1 MPALRS
7 PRLSP
12 TSTSGRIAFGAVVI
26 AVLVTVAPTVVRAAA
41 KPAPVIAGASAP
53 SPAADPAAGSG
64 TADPADTGPAAGSGA
79 GAVQPQKG
87 AYVGEPSATKVALV
101 GDSLLF
107 AAGWWTTHDL
117 TERGYQ
123 AWTNGV
129 IGHTGADRLPKLRQM
144 LASEPDIL
152 VIELGTNDAG
162 RASREVTQ
170 ARQDEALASEMAS
183 TRTALDLVR
192 HVPCVVWVTPSSH
205 VLVAPE
211 AVGGAEMHNRLAA
224 KYTAAVNDE
233 VERNHPNV
241 IVADWS
247 TWSASHPEWFDA
259 DGIHSNAVQAGQ
271 RGMAD
276 LITSTVEQC
285 PKR

>member
-1 MPALRS
+1 MPARS
-7 PRLSP
+7 PRSRR
-12 TSTSGRIAFGAVVI
+12 TSTSGRIAFGAVLV
-26 AVLVTVAPTVVRAAA
+26 AVAVVVAPTVVRAAA
-41 KPAPVIAGASAP
+41 KPSPRAIVSDASGAAR
-53 SPAADPAAGSG
+53 PAAG
-64 TADPADTGPAAGSGA
+64 PAEPA
-79 GAVQPQKG
+79 GAEEPVPRPEGAPVAQKG
-87 AYVGEPSATKVALV
+87 AYVGEASAPKVALV

-117 TERGYQ
+117 TELGYQ

-129 IGHTGADRLPKLRQM
+129 IGQTVADRMPKLRQM
-144 LASEPDIL
+144 LASDPDVV

-162 RASREVTQ
+162 HASREVTQ
-170 ARQDEALASEMAS
+170 ERQDQALEAELAS
-183 TRTALDLVR
+183 TREALDLVR
-192 HVPCVVWVTPSSH
+192 DVPCVVWVTPSSH
-205 VLVAPE
+205 VRIAPE

-259 DGIHSNAVQAGQ
+259 DGIHSNAVEAGQ
-271 RGMAD
+271 RGMAA
-276 LITSTVEQC
+276 LITTSVQQC
-285 PKR
+285 PTQ